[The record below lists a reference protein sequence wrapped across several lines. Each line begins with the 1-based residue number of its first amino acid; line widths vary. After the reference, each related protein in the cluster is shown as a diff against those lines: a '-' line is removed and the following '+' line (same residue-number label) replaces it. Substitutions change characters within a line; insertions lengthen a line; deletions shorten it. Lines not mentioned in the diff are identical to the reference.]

1 MRVTNKGVGQR
12 GTGIFRAP
20 DIKTPVLAK
29 QEHDFSVGNSDVR
42 HFTCKSCKLP
52 FSQNMP
58 AESAKHKSRLICPNC
73 YTEQVG

>member
-1 MRVTNKGVGQR
+1 MRITNKGVGQR
-12 GTGIFRAP
+12 GTGIFRSP

-42 HFTCKSCKLP
+42 HFTCSSCKLP
-52 FSQNMP
+52 FSQNMHSG
-58 AESAKHKSRLICPNC
+58 SAKHQTKLICPNC

>member
-1 MRVTNKGVGQR
+1 MRVTNKGAGQR
-12 GTGIFRAP
+12 GTGIFRSP
-20 DIKTPVLAK
+20 DIRTPALVK

-42 HFTCKSCKLP
+42 HFTCNSCKLP

-58 AESAKHKSRLICPNC
+58 AESAKHKSRLTCPNC